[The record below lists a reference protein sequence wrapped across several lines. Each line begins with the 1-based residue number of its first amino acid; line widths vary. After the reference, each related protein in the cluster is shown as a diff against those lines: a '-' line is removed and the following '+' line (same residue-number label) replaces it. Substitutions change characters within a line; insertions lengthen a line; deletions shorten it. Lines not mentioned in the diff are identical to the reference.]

1 MELQRLQIKNR
12 SLTEPHRVKGLLRA
26 DSVTYTG
33 KVGETVKKNEFDVNI
48 DAGGNGTVELDV
60 TFDDYFK
67 KLVDQ
72 VRTLFT
78 LLVHTLRIK
87 RNAAFFAFGMVTTYV

>member
-1 MELQRLQIKNR
+1 MIINCIIIALQRLQIKNR
-12 SLTEPHRVKGLLRA
+12 SLTEAHRVKGVLRA

-48 DAGGNGTVELDV
+48 ASGGSGAIDMAV

-72 VRTLFT
+72 VRNFIFALVVFKTLF
-78 LLVHTLRIK
+78 
-87 RNAAFFAFGMVTTYV
+87 